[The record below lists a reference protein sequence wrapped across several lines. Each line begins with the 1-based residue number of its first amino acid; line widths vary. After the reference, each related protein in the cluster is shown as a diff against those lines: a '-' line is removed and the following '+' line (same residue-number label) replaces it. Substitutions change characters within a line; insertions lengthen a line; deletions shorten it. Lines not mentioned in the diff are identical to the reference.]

1 MPQRQMS
8 EPSGFKGGAR
18 LSQGLWLP
26 YSLLVVAALG
36 WWWTFVG
43 AGRTGSSTMAAMSFA
58 AFLIAWVAMMGAMM
72 LPAILPVV
80 RLYALAA
87 ARGAAAPAAVFVG
100 GYLVVWSAVGI
111 PAYFLWRRLSGP
123 LAEASPWAARFAG
136 AVAIGAAVYQL
147 TPLKSLCLRHCR
159 SPLSFF
165 LHHGRNLN
173 RPTGAALAGGRH
185 GIYCLGCCWM
195 LMALLVALGTMSLGW
210 MIALAVLILLE
221 KTAPF
226 GEVLAKTAA
235 AGLLVLGAA
244 LLLHPALIGNI
255 V

>member
-1 MPQRQMS
+1 MAQRDT
-8 EPSGFKGGAR
+8 SGTVRDVERWPLGVS
-18 LSQGLWLP
+18 LS

-36 WWWTFVG
+36 WWWTVVG
-43 AGRTGSSTMAAMSFA
+43 AGHMESSAMATMSFA
-58 AFLIAWVAMMGAMM
+58 AFLVAWIAMMAAMM

-87 ARGAAAPAAVFVG
+87 ARGAAAPVAVFVG
-100 GYLVVWSAVGI
+100 GYLVVWSAVGV
-111 PAYFLWRRLSGP
+111 PAYLLWRRLSGP
-123 LAEASPWAARFAG
+123 LAQASPGAARFAG

-147 TPLKSLCLRHCR
+147 TPLKSLCLKRCR

-165 LHHGRNLN
+165 LHHGRHLD
-173 RPTGAALAGGRH
+173 RPAGAALAGGRH
-185 GIYCLGCCWM
+185 GVYCLGCCWM
-195 LMALLVALGTMSLGW
+195 LMVLLVALGTMSLGW

-226 GEVLAKTAA
+226 GEVLTRVAA
-235 AGLLVLGAA
+235 AGLLILGAA
-244 LLLHPALIGNI
+244 LLLQPALIGNI

>member
-1 MPQRQMS
+1 MSQRQMS
-8 EPSGFKGGAR
+8 ELRAGKGVAR
-18 LSQGLWLP
+18 WSVGLWLP
-26 YSLLVVAALG
+26 HSLLFVAALG
-36 WWWTFVG
+36 WWWTVAGVG
-43 AGRTGSSTMAAMSFA
+43 HMGSSAMATMSFA
-58 AFLIAWVAMMGAMM
+58 AFLLAWVAMMAAMM

-80 RLYALAA
+80 RLYALAVV
-87 ARGAAAPAAVFVG
+87 RGAAAPVGVFVG

-111 PAYFLWRRLSGP
+111 PAYFLWRRLNGP

-136 AVAIGAAVYQL
+136 AVAIGASVYQL

-159 SPLSFF
+159 SPLAFF
-165 LHHGRNLN
+165 LHHGRNLD
-173 RPTGAALAGGRH
+173 RPVGAALAGGRH
-185 GIYCLGCCWM
+185 GVYCLGCCWM

-221 KTAPF
+221 KAAPF
-226 GEVLAKTAA
+226 GDVLARVAA

-244 LLLHPALIGNI
+244 LVLYPALIGNI